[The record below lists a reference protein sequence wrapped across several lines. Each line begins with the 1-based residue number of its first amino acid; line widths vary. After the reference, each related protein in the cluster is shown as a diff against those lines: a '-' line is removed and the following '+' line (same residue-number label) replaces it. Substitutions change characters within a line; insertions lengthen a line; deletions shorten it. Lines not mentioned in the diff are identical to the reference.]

1 MERLD
6 HKEDMMDLAR
16 RALAHCINQTTDT
29 TESIMTMP
37 IEAYTDETRYQ
48 AERNRIFSSLPIAGA
63 LSIELSRP
71 GNYKTISILEKPL
84 LLVRG
89 NDGRARAFLN
99 VCRHRGARICEAEE
113 GVVKKFSC
121 PYHSWVYDLQ
131 GNLISRYA
139 ANTFG
144 ELDHSSLG
152 LTPIGCEEEAGV
164 IWLTLDSSEPIDI
177 KNWLGGMRPKLA
189 SLDLGNWHL
198 FKKRELEGPGWKVTM
213 DGYLEIYHHNT
224 VHGRTVGQH
233 TIGNLLVLD
242 THGPHQRLT
251 LGRKSLKSLETLPE
265 EDWEPL
271 EHIRLVH
278 NCFPNLSISGILGDH
293 CLVSLVFPGPTA
305 DTTRTI
311 QYTLASEVPE
321 TETELEAAEN
331 FSAMVLQAV
340 QDEDYRLGL
349 LIQDGIKAGANT
361 QFLYGKNEPAVQN
374 YHRWI
379 DHFMRQEKD
388 FSWDLAADQG

>member
-1 MERLD
+1 
-6 HKEDMMDLAR
+6 
-16 RALAHCINQTTDT
+16 
-29 TESIMTMP
+29 
-37 IEAYTDETRYQ
+37 
-48 AERNRIFSSLPIAGA
+48 
-63 LSIELSRP
+63 
-71 GNYKTISILEKPL
+71 
-84 LLVRG
+84 
-89 NDGRARAFLN
+89 
-99 VCRHRGARICEAEE
+99 
-113 GVVKKFSC
+113 
-121 PYHSWVYDLQ
+121 
-131 GNLISRYA
+131 
-139 ANTFG
+139 
-144 ELDHSSLG
+144 
-152 LTPIGCEEEAGV
+152 
-164 IWLTLDSSEPIDI
+164 
-177 KNWLGGMRPKLA
+177 
-189 SLDLGNWHL
+189 
-198 FKKRELEGPGWKVTM
+198 M

-251 LGRKSLKSLETLPE
+251 LGRKSLKSLETQSE
-265 EDWEPL
+265 EHWEPL

-293 CLVSLVFPGPTA
+293 CLVSLVFPGPNA

-311 QYTLASEVPE
+311 QYTLASEIPE
-321 TETELEAAEN
+321 TKTELEAAEN

>member
-1 MERLD
+1 M
-6 HKEDMMDLAR
+6 
-16 RALAHCINQTTDT
+16 
-29 TESIMTMP
+29 
-37 IEAYTDETRYQ
+37 
-48 AERNRIFSSLPIAGA
+48 
-63 LSIELSRP
+63 
-71 GNYKTISILEKPL
+71 
-84 LLVRG
+84 LVRG
-89 NDGRARAFLN
+89 DDGKARAFLN

-131 GNLISRYA
+131 GNLTSRYA
-139 ANTFG
+139 AGTFG
-144 ELDHSSLG
+144 DLDHSSLG
-152 LTPIGCEEEAGV
+152 LTPIGCEEDAGI
-164 IWLTLDSSEPIDI
+164 IWLTLDSSAPIDI
-177 KNWLGGMRPKLA
+177 KAWLGGMRAKLG

-198 FKKRELEGPGWKVTM
+198 FKKRVLEGPGWKVTM

-293 CLVSLVFPGPTA
+293 CLVSLVFPQPQT
-305 DTTRTI
+305 
-311 QYTLASEVPE
+311 Q
-321 TETELEAAEN
+321 LER
-331 FSAMVLQAV
+331 FSTPC
-340 QDEDYRLGL
+340 RL
-349 LIQDGIKAGANT
+349 IYQKPR
-361 QFLYGKNEPAVQN
+361 KN
-374 YHRWI
+374 
-379 DHFMRQEKD
+379 
-388 FSWDLAADQG
+388 

>member
-63 LSIELSRP
+63 LSIELPRP

-278 NCFPNLSISGILGDH
+278 NCFPNLSISGILSDH

-305 DTTRTI
+305 DKTRTI